1 MIQGHRGSRR
11 RRRRA
16 RGVDLDRI
24 MMKRALDL
32 ARSAAAQ
39 GEVPV
44 GAVVHRNG
52 EIIAEA
58 ANTREN
64 DADPVGHAE
73 LLALQS
79 AGRVLGR
86 WRLTDCTLVVT
97 LEPCAMCAGGFGEC
111 SHRPARVGC

>member
-1 MIQGHRGSRR
+1 MGAG
-11 RRRRA
+11 A
-16 RGVDLDRI
+16 VVAVRGVDLDRI

-64 DADPVGHAE
+64 DADPVGMRAG
-73 LLALQS
+73 AQS

-97 LEPCAMCAGGFGEC
+97 LEPCAMCAGGFW
-111 SHRPARVGC
+111 

>member
-1 MIQGHRGSRR
+1 MIQGHRGRRR

-32 ARSAAAQ
+32 ARSAAEQ

-64 DADPVGHAE
+64 DAVRWDMRSYWHFS
-73 LLALQS
+73 QR
-79 AGRVLGR
+79 AGF
-86 WRLTDCTLVVT
+86 LVV
-97 LEPCAMCAGGFGEC
+97 GD
-111 SHRPARVGC
+111 